1 MMTLPE
7 SSRKGHSGNQTV
19 CAEQPA
25 PQCAWPFR
33 VCATPYRSTSRLRG
47 RWHMVTILLKCGAA
61 VYAPRGR
68 GTPLQLSAYVDS
80 VKCAEALA
88 TRANLNARCERA
100 PQS

>member
-1 MMTLPE
+1 
-7 SSRKGHSGNQTV
+7 
-19 CAEQPA
+19 
-25 PQCAWPFR
+25 
-33 VCATPYRSTSRLRG
+33 
-47 RWHMVTILLKCGAA
+47 MVTILLKCGAA

-100 PQS
+100 PQSTLGIAAFESHGESRQTPT